1 MDGNKNNSV
10 EKKISEEKT
19 NLDKNYNS
27 VEFGL
32 SQEFFETILD
42 YETNLKEKFDPKI
55 FFELINLYSKAI
67 KYYERLNNKKFII
80 YNQALNYLF
89 ELPETKKFM
98 EGKDLA
104 KIFRKKEII
113 NKFKKCEEIVTEK
126 KVKLFIDKRLNEE
139 KILNSINHLYNNDI
153 NKQKNNLD
161 KIIQEK
167 RKKYKNK
174 KMLKEEEKN
183 QIEIKKNDDI
193 NKINEIKEEKFEDEF
208 KIGEDDDLMNIDIGE
223 NEQTQEDENDIKFSV
238 DDVAELINIAKEEKN
253 NEDDNKDIDSNEEMI
268 INNKI
273 DLKQSIKLTNKSRF
287 SEKLDNNFDIY
298 FISYYEYFINNN
310 IDLII
315 NDIQEKSEKEIKE
328 VSKSDVD
335 LFNQIKDME
344 YLLNDENTDENY
356 KKEIQKIIGELKG
369 KQNKNLI
376 NMINGFEIYSQKLDK
391 KYIINNT
398 LFKEKFKL
406 DMTKLLNTF
415 IFK

>member
-55 FFELINLYSKAI
+55 FFDLINLYSTAI

-89 ELPETKKFM
+89 EQPETKKFM

-113 NKFKKCEEIVTEK
+113 SKFKKCEEIVTEK

-167 RKKYKNK
+167 RKKKKKK

-193 NKINEIKEEKFEDEF
+193 NKTNEIKEEKFEDEF

-376 NMINGFEIYSQKLDK
+376 NMINGFEIYSKKLDK

>member
-55 FFELINLYSKAI
+55 FFELINLYSTAI

-89 ELPETKKFM
+89 EQPETKKFM

-113 NKFKKCEEIVTEK
+113 SKFKKCEEIVTEK

-183 QIEIKKNDDI
+183 KIEIKKNDDI

-208 KIGEDDDLMNIDIGE
+208 KIGEDDDLKYIDIGE

-376 NMINGFEIYSQKLDK
+376 NMINGFEIYSKKLDK

>member
-55 FFELINLYSKAI
+55 FFELINLYSTAI

-89 ELPETKKFM
+89 EQPETKKFM

-113 NKFKKCEEIVTEK
+113 SKFKKCEEIVTEK

-223 NEQTQEDENDIKFSV
+223 NEQMQKDENDIKFSV

-253 NEDDNKDIDSNEEMI
+253 NGDDNKDIDSNEEMI

-287 SEKLDNNFDIY
+287 SEKLDNNFYIY

-376 NMINGFEIYSQKLDK
+376 NMINGFEIYSKKLDK

>member
-55 FFELINLYSKAI
+55 FFELINLYSTAI

-89 ELPETKKFM
+89 EQPETKKFM

-113 NKFKKCEEIVTEK
+113 SKFKKCEEIVTEK

-208 KIGEDDDLMNIDIGE
+208 KIGEDDDLMNIDIRE

-298 FISYYEYFINNN
+298 FSSYYEYFINNN

-376 NMINGFEIYSQKLDK
+376 NMINGFEIYSKKLDK

>member
-55 FFELINLYSKAI
+55 FFDLINLYSTAI

-113 NKFKKCEEIVTEK
+113 SKFKKCEEIVTEK

>member
-55 FFELINLYSKAI
+55 FFELINLYSTAI

-113 NKFKKCEEIVTEK
+113 SKFKKCEEIVTEK

-253 NEDDNKDIDSNEEMI
+253 NGDDNKDIDSNEEMI

-376 NMINGFEIYSQKLDK
+376 NMINGFEIYSKKLDK

>member
-89 ELPETKKFM
+89 EQPETKKFM

-113 NKFKKCEEIVTEK
+113 SKFKKCEEIVTEK
-126 KVKLFIDKRLNEE
+126 KVKLFIEKRLNEE
-139 KILNSINHLYNNDI
+139 KILNTINHLYNNDI

-208 KIGEDDDLMNIDIGE
+208 KIGEDDDLMNIDIRE

>member
-27 VEFGL
+27 VEFSL

-126 KVKLFIDKRLNEE
+126 KVKLFIEKRLNEE
-139 KILNSINHLYNNDI
+139 KLLNSINHLYNNDI

-376 NMINGFEIYSQKLDK
+376 NMINGFEIYSKKLDK

>member
-89 ELPETKKFM
+89 EQPETKKFM

-113 NKFKKCEEIVTEK
+113 SKFKKCEEIVTEK
-126 KVKLFIDKRLNEE
+126 KVKLFIEKRLNEE

-208 KIGEDDDLMNIDIGE
+208 KIGEDDDLMNIDIRE

>member
-126 KVKLFIDKRLNEE
+126 KVKLFIEKRLNEE
-139 KILNSINHLYNNDI
+139 KILNTINHLYNNDI

-376 NMINGFEIYSQKLDK
+376 NMINGFEI
-391 KYIINNT
+391 
-398 LFKEKFKL
+398 
-406 DMTKLLNTF
+406 
-415 IFK
+415 

>member
-55 FFELINLYSKAI
+55 FFELINLYSTAI

-89 ELPETKKFM
+89 EQPETKKFM

-113 NKFKKCEEIVTEK
+113 SKFKKCEEIVTEK

-161 KIIQEK
+161 KIIKEK

-208 KIGEDDDLMNIDIGE
+208 KIGEDDELMNIDIGE
-223 NEQTQEDENDIKFSV
+223 NEQMQEDENDIKFSV

-315 NDIQEKSEKEIKE
+315 NDIQEKSEKVIKE

-376 NMINGFEIYSQKLDK
+376 NMINGFEIYSKKLDK

>member
-55 FFELINLYSKAI
+55 FFDLINLYSTAI

-89 ELPETKKFM
+89 EQPETKKFM

-113 NKFKKCEEIVTEK
+113 SKFKKCEEIVTEK

>member
-89 ELPETKKFM
+89 EQPETKKFM

-113 NKFKKCEEIVTEK
+113 SKFKKCEEIVTEK

-208 KIGEDDDLMNIDIGE
+208 KIGEDDDLMNIDIRE

-298 FISYYEYFINNN
+298 FSSYYEYFINNN

-376 NMINGFEIYSQKLDK
+376 NMINGFEIYSKKLDK

>member
-89 ELPETKKFM
+89 EQPETKKFM

-113 NKFKKCEEIVTEK
+113 SKFKKCEEIVTEK
-126 KVKLFIDKRLNEE
+126 KVKLFIEKRLNEE
-139 KILNSINHLYNNDI
+139 KILISINHLYNNDI

-223 NEQTQEDENDIKFSV
+223 NEQMQEDENDIKFSV

-376 NMINGFEIYSQKLDK
+376 NMINGFEIYSKKLDK

>member
-55 FFELINLYSKAI
+55 FFELINLYSTAI

-89 ELPETKKFM
+89 EQPETKKFM

-113 NKFKKCEEIVTEK
+113 SKFKKCEEIVTEK

-398 LFKEKFKL
+398 LFKEKFRL

>member
-55 FFELINLYSKAI
+55 FFELINLYSTAI

-89 ELPETKKFM
+89 EQPETKKFM

-113 NKFKKCEEIVTEK
+113 SKFKKCEEIVTEK

-298 FISYYEYFINNN
+298 FSSYYEYFINNN

>member
-19 NLDKNYNS
+19 NSDKNYNS

-113 NKFKKCEEIVTEK
+113 SKFKKCEEIVTEK

-161 KIIQEK
+161 KIMQEK

-208 KIGEDDDLMNIDIGE
+208 KIGEDDDLMNIDIRE

-253 NEDDNKDIDSNEEMI
+253 KEDDNKDIDSNEEMI

-376 NMINGFEIYSQKLDK
+376 NMINGFEIYSKKIDK

>member
-113 NKFKKCEEIVTEK
+113 SKFKKCEEIVTEK

>member
-126 KVKLFIDKRLNEE
+126 KVKLFIEKRLNEE

-223 NEQTQEDENDIKFSV
+223 NEQMQEDENDIKFSV

-253 NEDDNKDIDSNEEMI
+253 NEDDIKDIDSNEEMI

-376 NMINGFEIYSQKLDK
+376 NMINGFEIYSKKLDK

>member
-1 MDGNKNNSV
+1 M
-10 EKKISEEKT
+10 
-19 NLDKNYNS
+19 
-27 VEFGL
+27 
-32 SQEFFETILD
+32 
-42 YETNLKEKFDPKI
+42 
-55 FFELINLYSKAI
+55 
-67 KYYERLNNKKFII
+67 
-80 YNQALNYLF
+80 
-89 ELPETKKFM
+89 
-98 EGKDLA
+98 
-104 KIFRKKEII
+104 
-113 NKFKKCEEIVTEK
+113 
-126 KVKLFIDKRLNEE
+126 KL
-139 KILNSINHLYNNDI
+139 
-153 NKQKNNLD
+153 
-161 KIIQEK
+161 
-167 RKKYKNK
+167 
-174 KMLKEEEKN
+174 
-183 QIEIKKNDDI
+183 KKNDDI

-253 NEDDNKDIDSNEEMI
+253 KEDDNKDIDSNEEMI

-376 NMINGFEIYSQKLDK
+376 NMINGFEIYSKKLDK

>member
-89 ELPETKKFM
+89 EQPETKKFM

-113 NKFKKCEEIVTEK
+113 SKFKKCEEIVTEK
-126 KVKLFIDKRLNEE
+126 KVKLFIEKRLNEE

-208 KIGEDDDLMNIDIGE
+208 KIGEDDDLMNIDIRE

-298 FISYYEYFINNN
+298 FSSYYEYFINNN

-406 DMTKLLNTF
+406 DMTKLP
-415 IFK
+415 

>member
-55 FFELINLYSKAI
+55 FFELINLYSTAI

-113 NKFKKCEEIVTEK
+113 SKFKKCEEIVTEK
-126 KVKLFIDKRLNEE
+126 KVKLFIEKRLNEE
-139 KILNSINHLYNNDI
+139 KILNTINHLYNNDI

-223 NEQTQEDENDIKFSV
+223 NEQMQEDENDIKFSV

-376 NMINGFEIYSQKLDK
+376 NMINGFEIYSKKLDK

>member
-89 ELPETKKFM
+89 EQPETKKFM

-113 NKFKKCEEIVTEK
+113 SKFKKCEEIVTEK
-126 KVKLFIDKRLNEE
+126 KVKLFIEKRLNEE

-208 KIGEDDDLMNIDIGE
+208 KIGEDDDLMNIDIRE

-253 NEDDNKDIDSNEEMI
+253 NEDDIKDIDSNEEMI

-298 FISYYEYFINNN
+298 FSSYYEYFINNN

-376 NMINGFEIYSQKLDK
+376 NMINGFEIYSKKLDK

>member
-1 MDGNKNNSV
+1 
-10 EKKISEEKT
+10 
-19 NLDKNYNS
+19 
-27 VEFGL
+27 VEFSL

-126 KVKLFIDKRLNEE
+126 KVKLFIEKRLNEE
-139 KILNSINHLYNNDI
+139 KILNTINHLYNNDI

-183 QIEIKKNDDI
+183 KIEIKKNDDI

-223 NEQTQEDENDIKFSV
+223 NEQMQEDENDIKFSV

-376 NMINGFEIYSQKLDK
+376 NMINGFEIYSKKLDK

>member
-55 FFELINLYSKAI
+55 FFELINLYSTAI

-89 ELPETKKFM
+89 EQPETKKFM

-113 NKFKKCEEIVTEK
+113 SKFKKCEEIVTEK
-126 KVKLFIDKRLNEE
+126 KVKLFIEKRLNEE

-223 NEQTQEDENDIKFSV
+223 NEQMQEDENDIKFSV

-376 NMINGFEIYSQKLDK
+376 NMINGFEIYSKKLDK

>member
-55 FFELINLYSKAI
+55 FFELINLYSTAI

-89 ELPETKKFM
+89 EQPETKKFM

-113 NKFKKCEEIVTEK
+113 SKFKKCEEIVTEK
-126 KVKLFIDKRLNEE
+126 KVKLFIEKRLNEE
-139 KILNSINHLYNNDI
+139 KILNTINHLYNNDI

-208 KIGEDDDLMNIDIGE
+208 KIGEDDDLMNIDIRE

-253 NEDDNKDIDSNEEMI
+253 NEDDIKDIDSNEEMI

-298 FISYYEYFINNN
+298 FSSYYEYFINNN

-376 NMINGFEIYSQKLDK
+376 NMINGFEIYSKKLDK

>member
-1 MDGNKNNSV
+1 MDGNNNNSV

-19 NLDKNYNS
+19 NLDKNNNS

-55 FFELINLYSKAI
+55 FFELINLYSTAI

-89 ELPETKKFM
+89 EQPETKKFM

-113 NKFKKCEEIVTEK
+113 SKFKKCEEIVTEK
-126 KVKLFIDKRLNEE
+126 KVKLFIEKRLNEE

-208 KIGEDDDLMNIDIGE
+208 KIGVDDELMNIDIGE
-223 NEQTQEDENDIKFSV
+223 NEQMQEDENDIKFSV

-253 NEDDNKDIDSNEEMI
+253 KEDDNKDIDSNEEMI

-315 NDIQEKSEKEIKE
+315 NDIHEKSEKEIKE

-376 NMINGFEIYSQKLDK
+376 NMINGFEIYSKKLDK

>member
-27 VEFGL
+27 VEFSL

-89 ELPETKKFM
+89 EQPETKKFM

-113 NKFKKCEEIVTEK
+113 SKFKKCEEIVTEK

>member
-113 NKFKKCEEIVTEK
+113 SKFKKCEEIVTEK
-126 KVKLFIDKRLNEE
+126 KVKLFIEKRLNEE
-139 KILNSINHLYNNDI
+139 KILNTINHLYNNDI

-183 QIEIKKNDDI
+183 KIEIKKNDDI

-208 KIGEDDDLMNIDIGE
+208 KIGEDDDLMNIDIRE

-376 NMINGFEIYSQKLDK
+376 NMINGFEIYSKKIDK

-406 DMTKLLNTF
+406 DMTKLP
-415 IFK
+415 

>member
-89 ELPETKKFM
+89 EQPETKKFM

-113 NKFKKCEEIVTEK
+113 SKFKKCEEIVTEK

>member
-55 FFELINLYSKAI
+55 FFELINLYSTAI

-89 ELPETKKFM
+89 EQPETKKFM

-113 NKFKKCEEIVTEK
+113 SKFKKCEEIVTEK

-208 KIGEDDDLMNIDIGE
+208 KIGEDDDLMNIDIRE

-376 NMINGFEIYSQKLDK
+376 NMINGFEIYSKKLDK

>member
-89 ELPETKKFM
+89 EQPETKKFM

-113 NKFKKCEEIVTEK
+113 SKFKKCEEIVTEK

-208 KIGEDDDLMNIDIGE
+208 KIGEDDDLMNIDIRE

-298 FISYYEYFINNN
+298 FSSYYEYFINNN

>member
-89 ELPETKKFM
+89 EQPETKKFM

-113 NKFKKCEEIVTEK
+113 SKFKKCEEIVTEK
-126 KVKLFIDKRLNEE
+126 KVKLFIEKRLNEE

-208 KIGEDDDLMNIDIGE
+208 KIGEDDDLMNIDIRE

-298 FISYYEYFINNN
+298 FSSYYEYFINNN

-376 NMINGFEIYSQKLDK
+376 NMINGFEIYSKKLDK

>member
-1 MDGNKNNSV
+1 M
-10 EKKISEEKT
+10 
-19 NLDKNYNS
+19 
-27 VEFGL
+27 EFGL
-32 SQEFFETILD
+32 SQEFFDIILY

-55 FFELINLYSKAI
+55 FFELINLYSTAI

-113 NKFKKCEEIVTEK
+113 SKFKKCEEIVTEK

-208 KIGEDDDLMNIDIGE
+208 KIGEDDDLMNIDIRE

>member
-27 VEFGL
+27 VEFSL

-113 NKFKKCEEIVTEK
+113 SKFKKCEEIVTEK

-208 KIGEDDDLMNIDIGE
+208 KIGEDDDLMNIDIRE

-253 NEDDNKDIDSNEEMI
+253 KEDDNKDIDSNEEMI

-376 NMINGFEIYSQKLDK
+376 NMKIGFEIYSQKLDK

>member
-55 FFELINLYSKAI
+55 FFELINLYSTAI

-89 ELPETKKFM
+89 EQPETKKFM

-113 NKFKKCEEIVTEK
+113 SKFKKCEEIVTEK

-208 KIGEDDDLMNIDIGE
+208 KIGEDDDLMNIDIRE

-298 FISYYEYFINNN
+298 FI
-310 IDLII
+310 
-315 NDIQEKSEKEIKE
+315 
-328 VSKSDVD
+328 D

>member
-19 NLDKNYNS
+19 NLDKIYNS

-55 FFELINLYSKAI
+55 FFELINLYSTAI

-113 NKFKKCEEIVTEK
+113 SKFKKCEEIVTEK
-126 KVKLFIDKRLNEE
+126 KVKLFIEKRLNEE
-139 KILNSINHLYNNDI
+139 KILNTINHLYNNDI

-238 DDVAELINIAKEEKN
+238 DDVAELINIAKEENN

-376 NMINGFEIYSQKLDK
+376 NMINGFEIYSKKLDK

>member
-113 NKFKKCEEIVTEK
+113 SKFKKCEEIVTEK

-161 KIIQEK
+161 KIMQEK

-208 KIGEDDDLMNIDIGE
+208 KIGEDDDLMNIDIRE

-253 NEDDNKDIDSNEEMI
+253 KEDDNKDIDSNEEMI

-376 NMINGFEIYSQKLDK
+376 NMINGFEIYSKKLDK

>member
-55 FFELINLYSKAI
+55 FFDLINLYSTAI

-89 ELPETKKFM
+89 EQPETKKFM

-113 NKFKKCEEIVTEK
+113 SKFKKCEEIVTEK

-139 KILNSINHLYNNDI
+139 KILNTINHLYNNDI

-376 NMINGFEIYSQKLDK
+376 NMINGFEIYSKKLDK

>member
-89 ELPETKKFM
+89 EQPETKKFM

-113 NKFKKCEEIVTEK
+113 SKFKKCEEIVTEK

-193 NKINEIKEEKFEDEF
+193 NKTNEIKEEKFEDEF

-376 NMINGFEIYSQKLDK
+376 NMINGFEIYSKKLDK